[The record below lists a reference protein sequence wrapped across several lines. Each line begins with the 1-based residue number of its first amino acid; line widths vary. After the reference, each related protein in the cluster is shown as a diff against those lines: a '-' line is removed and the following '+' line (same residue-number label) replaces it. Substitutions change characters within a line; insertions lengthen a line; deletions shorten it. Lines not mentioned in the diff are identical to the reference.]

1 MKPYFVEYSDK
12 KTKIYLSEPETNL
25 DILRKKID
33 KKVQFY
39 YEFLDKDNDLIDKE
53 DEKEIK
59 LSAILIEDK
68 IKIQPYVLIFDEDDK
83 NIYKTIKENE
93 KLSEL
98 RKKIKLK
105 EEFVFLNINMEQIE
119 EKDEKVLKIKDIM
132 DEDDRKIII
141 NKKYLFNIK
150 LDDSNIAKKYE
161 KNVKLSRIREELK
174 TDLKNYVFLDKFK
187 NKLTKSSESEVK
199 IEDICDENNYIFTVQ
214 EFGKCLSICLGRDR
228 SEDNAEIKSNLIN
241 RTKIDK
247 NELISFLNDEP
258 FDKKLINSIKTK
270 EVDLSYILFNDLE
283 QNVVIVEKNVKN
295 PQVEAYRDGI
305 FENYSYKILVII
317 LYLGGN
323 ENKDK
328 SISEE
333 NFKSNAGN
341 MLEKKGF
348 EYTIVYNYIDAID
361 ELTQAED
368 GNCKYIQAWIFCSD
382 GSGNT
387 PCGNHKIYRNKDN
400 CYEDGVNKI
409 ITKEDNE
416 KYIVP
421 FLETVSDFNK
431 KGGSLLLFC
440 DNEPFV
446 LETNL
451 LLTKYLKFQ
460 GNNIKKKEVQISKW
474 VGIISMKVLKKKV
487 S

>member
-1 MKPYFVEYSDK
+1 MKSYIVEYSDK

-39 YEFLDKDNDLIDKE
+39 YEFLDKDNDLIDKD
-53 DEKEIK
+53 DEIEIK

-150 LDDSNIAKKYE
+150 LDDYNIAKKYE

-214 EFGKCLSICLGRDR
+214 EFNPKTDTNKQLKQEEELR
-228 SEDNAEIKSNLIN
+228 IK
-241 RTKIDK
+241 KEE
-247 NELISFLNDEP
+247 ELRLKHEEEL
-258 FDKKLINSIKTK
+258 KLK
-270 EVDLSYILFNDLE
+270 
-283 QNVVIVEKNVKN
+283 Q
-295 PQVEAYRDGI
+295 
-305 FENYSYKILVII
+305 
-317 LYLGGN
+317 
-323 ENKDK
+323 
-328 SISEE
+328 EE
-333 NFKSNAGN
+333 
-341 MLEKKGF
+341 
-348 EYTIVYNYIDAID
+348 
-361 ELTQAED
+361 ELKLKQEEELRL
-368 GNCKYIQAWIFCSD
+368 KQ
-382 GSGNT
+382 
-387 PCGNHKIYRNKDN
+387 
-400 CYEDGVNKI
+400 E
-409 ITKEDNE
+409 EE
-416 KYIVP
+416 
-421 FLETVSDFNK
+421 
-431 KGGSLLLFC
+431 
-440 DNEPFV
+440 
-446 LETNL
+446 
-451 LLTKYLKFQ
+451 LKF
-460 GNNIKKKEVQISKW
+460 
-474 VGIISMKVLKKKV
+474 
-487 S
+487 